1 MSMLTPPGMGGKYRI
16 TGNTYPRMRRPRHR
30 RKLVLS
36 VTAAV
41 VALGLA
47 GWGTLQIVDVFTGGN
62 KQANAA
68 DRPKVCPS
76 PSATAA
82 AKVLPKPAAI
92 KVNIY
97 NATPRSG
104 LAKAAA
110 DELKKRGFAI
120 GKVDNAPAAYDKK
133 VPGAGMLLGGP
144 AAMNG
149 SFPVLATQPAGGRT
163 EDRRPQ
169 DGRRRSDHRYEV
181 QGVQHP
187 RGGGDGAHGPHE
199 ARPGTVLLLRPQDGR
214 GGGTEPGSPGPAD
227 GKAPGQSAVPYIRS
241 PASPSP
247 GTM

>member
-1 MSMLTPPGMGGKYRI
+1 MGGKYRI

-47 GWGTLQIVDVFTGGN
+47 GWGTLQVIDVFTGGDG
-62 KQANAA
+62 QANAA
-68 DRPKVCPS
+68 ARPKACPS
-76 PSATAA
+76 PSASTS

-110 DELKKRGFAI
+110 AELKKRGFAI

-133 VPGAGMLLGGP
+133 VPGTGMLLGGP
-144 AAMNG
+144 KAMNG
-149 SFPVLATQPAGGRT
+149 SFPVLATQLPGATQKTDTRKTADIDLIIGTKFKAFSTPAAAAT
-163 EDRRPQ
+163 
-169 DGRRRSDHRYEV
+169 
-181 QGVQHP
+181 
-187 RGGGDGAHGPHE
+187 ALT
-199 ARPGTVLLLRPQDGR
+199 ALT
-214 GGGTEPGSPGPAD
+214 
-227 GKAPGQSAVPYIRS
+227 APS
-241 PASPSP
+241 PAPSSC
-247 GTM
+247 